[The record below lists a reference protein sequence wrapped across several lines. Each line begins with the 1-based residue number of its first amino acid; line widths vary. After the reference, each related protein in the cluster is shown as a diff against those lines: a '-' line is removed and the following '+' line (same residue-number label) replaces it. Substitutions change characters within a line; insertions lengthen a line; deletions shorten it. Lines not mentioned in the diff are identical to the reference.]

1 MRATSRGIAS
11 ALSRRVRAPVRP
23 SLTAARLRGG
33 PSARGAAGRPLSNA
47 SRVPEKAGEKPSL
60 PPAAAGDGAPA
71 KTITERATEAART
84 AAKQAAE
91 GAGDAV
97 RWAASKEG
105 REQAAKA
112 GASTYSAVSGGVR
125 YVSAAIQRARGAFSS
140 SGASKGTAGAAK
152 TAEGAPQQSGW
163 SDWLTSRAATAAA
176 TAAADAAKQVTANA
190 SSTIHS
196 SLWSV
201 VGKFAGFAIVLVAV
215 GGFTYGLG
223 SAAPRLLLDLVRSQG
238 GLFRKKKKQEGGAD
252 GDDDGDGDA
261 AAALRERAAEAAAQA
276 KESAGA
282 AAAKARAA
290 ASAAWERVR
299 DGRQSDGAAAAES
312 GGAEGAGAPSSAA
325 GGLRGAFARAK
336 DAARRA
342 AGREPS
348 D

>member
-1 MRATSRGIAS
+1 MEGGAEARALVPPAPQQAAMTANWLDQC
-11 ALSRRVRAPVRP
+11 ARAHYACGDVV
-23 SLTAARLRGG
+23 TAADISHRAGQVAG
-33 PSARGAAGRPLSNA
+33 AARGRPFRQASQARCEACAGLLLGGATA
-47 SRVPEKAGEKPSL
+47 S
-60 PPAAAGDGAPA
+60 
-71 KTITERATEAART
+71 
-84 AAKQAAE
+84 AAE

-140 SGASKGTAGAAK
+140 SGASKGAAGAAK

-238 GLFRKKKKQEGGAD
+238 GLFRKKKKQEGGAN

-342 AGREPS
+342 AGRESS